1 MSTRIGPPPP
11 TKSILKPSRLGGSIS
26 PLNTIIRTRSMPTNL
41 PSNWREEG
49 KDLRFEM
56 LKGDIHNVFSIT
68 HSIPLENYLEII
80 HRVRVYFLLWN
91 MNFITSIIDLIN
103 KFILVGSR
111 KVQLLL

>member
-26 PLNTIIRTRSMPTNL
+26 PLTTIIRTRSIPTNL

-49 KDLRFEM
+49 KDLRFEL

-68 HSIPLENYLEII
+68 HSIPLDNYLEII
-80 HRVRVYFLLWN
+80 HRVRVNFLL
-91 MNFITSIIDLIN
+91 
-103 KFILVGSR
+103 
-111 KVQLLL
+111 